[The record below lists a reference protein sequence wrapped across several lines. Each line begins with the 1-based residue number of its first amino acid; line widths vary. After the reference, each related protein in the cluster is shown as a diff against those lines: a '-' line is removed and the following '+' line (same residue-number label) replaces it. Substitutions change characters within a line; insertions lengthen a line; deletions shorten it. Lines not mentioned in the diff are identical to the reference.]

1 MRMRT
6 LVPSVK
12 LCDRGTARAVV
23 CHCVPLRQYKMESFI
38 KFTNQSQGRDRI
50 FRATQYACAWA
61 RYLLRNHAERKVM
74 LKKLQSLESNMSAG
88 RKLFRLGNTASSID
102 AARRTLHLTDPVL
115 RCCLTVANLNRALY
129 FICDNVLW
137 AKSISLIQD
146 LDKER
151 WSLNANRYYFLSLVM
166 NLVQDAYL
174 IGQLMMQKSREENY
188 RQKVDHHLNESQE
201 TAPVIVPQLDALV
214 FLLIESFR
222 SHPGLA
228 FDVIKNVCDLSIPL
242 DRLGLYK
249 TNEGVTGF
257 CGLVS
262 SLIGILLLLKPG
274 LKI

>member
-1 MRMRT
+1 
-6 LVPSVK
+6 
-12 LCDRGTARAVV
+12 
-23 CHCVPLRQYKMESFI
+23 
-38 KFTNQSQGRDRI
+38 
-50 FRATQYACAWA
+50 
-61 RYLLRNHAERKVM
+61 
-74 LKKLQSLESNMSAG
+74 MSTG

-146 LDKER
+146 LGKER
-151 WSLNANRYYFLSLVM
+151 WSLRANRYYFLSLVM
-166 NLVQDAYL
+166 NLVQDLYL
-174 IGQLMMQKSREENY
+174 IGQLMMRKSRERNY
-188 RQKVDHHLNESQE
+188 RQKIDRHLNESQE

-222 SHPGLA
+222 SHPALA
-228 FDVIKNVCDLSIPL
+228 FDVIKNVCDLFIPL

-262 SLIGILLLLKPG
+262 SLIGILLLLKPSM
-274 LKI
+274 KI